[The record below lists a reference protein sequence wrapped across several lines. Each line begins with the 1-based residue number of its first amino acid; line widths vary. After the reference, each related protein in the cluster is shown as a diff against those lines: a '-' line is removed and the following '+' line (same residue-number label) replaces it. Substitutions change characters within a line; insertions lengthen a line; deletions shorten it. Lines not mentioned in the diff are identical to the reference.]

1 MKDRIIEDKREMSRQ
16 TLKANTQKLCELFLE
31 DNRVA
36 WDGRTITDRN
46 ELIERLTTFND
57 NRRKDRLHIID
68 RYRNDRNHKQ
78 IERNTHYRTNGQVDR
93 TTKTNG
99 RSGRPHI

>member
-1 MKDRIIEDKREMSRQ
+1 MKERIIEDKREMPRQ

-31 DNRVA
+31 KNCVS
-36 WDGRTITDRN
+36 WDGKIISDRD

-57 NRRKDRLHIID
+57 NRRTDRLHITD

-78 IERNTHYRTNGQVDR
+78 IERNTHHRTNR
-93 TTKTNG
+93 
-99 RSGRPHI
+99 